1 MSSFQFGREA
11 RSLRALL
18 SSRLSTPQRRE
29 AVPPMLTEEVPPD
42 TLLPSGYDSR
52 YDSRF
57 DSRFASSEHPG
68 LDIIEDDDD
77 NSGFSVTQPGELST
91 LSFGR
96 RG

>member
-18 SSRLSTPQRRE
+18 TSRLSTPQRRE

-57 DSRFASSEHPG
+57 SSSEHPG
-68 LDIIEDDDD
+68 LDIIEDEDD
-77 NSGFSVTQPGELST
+77 SGFSVTQPGELST